1 MVAQPAEVT
10 PRFTVI
16 VPPDRPDVQ
25 AELAQELLGEAVEV
39 ILERR
44 REERRPQSP
53 AAEVDEHQL
62 AFPVGDANPPLMC
75 IVSRQAPGQF
85 QFVGRHFADEREI
98 QVLYDRRHGDR
109 RAARLSPSACGG
121 ERRQEDRRRMDT
133 DQDLRTVGW
142 ALVRVEAAA

>member
-16 VPPDRPDVQ
+16 VPPDRLDVQ
-25 AELAQELLGEAVEV
+25 EELAQELSGEAVNV

-44 REERRPQSP
+44 REERRPQSA

-85 QFVGRHFADEREI
+85 QFVGRHFADELEI

-121 ERRQEDRRRMDT
+121 ERRREGRRRMDT